1 MYRYMLDTNILSDL
15 IKNPN
20 GAAARRIAIPDVEQV
35 CCTSLIVACELRYG
49 ACKKGSSVLSARIE
63 QLLDVLPVLPLE
75 DDVARQYAEIRT
87 ALERMGHPIGSN
99 DLLIASHAIALNVT
113 LVTANLGEF
122 LRVPKLK
129 SENWLE

>member
-1 MYRYMLDTNILSDL
+1 MSMYRYMLDTNILSDL

-20 GAAARRIAIPDVEQV
+20 GAAARRIAAPDVEQV

-75 DDVARQYAEIRT
+75 
-87 ALERMGHPIGSN
+87 ERVFSFREKHILTVRSCICFFNQIM
-99 DLLIASHAIALNVT
+99 L
-113 LVTANLGEF
+113 
-122 LRVPKLK
+122 
-129 SENWLE
+129 

>member
-20 GAAARRIAIPDVEQV
+20 GAAARRIAASDVEQV

-87 ALERMGHPIGSN
+87 ALERMGQPIGSN
-99 DLLIASHAIALNVT
+99 DLLIAAHAIALNVT
-113 LVTANLGEF
+113 LVTANFGEF

>member
-20 GAAARRIAIPDVEQV
+20 GAAARRIAAPDIEQV

-87 ALERMGHPIGSN
+87 ALERMGQPIGSN
-99 DLLIASHAIALNVT
+99 DLLIAAHAIALNVT